1 MESERTRPRYMT
13 VEITRSVIKS
23 RLASLSLVGD
33 EKGQQSVVIAH
44 LALIPP
50 RKMAGGV
57 IFEGA
62 ELCSGRCCGRGHGLR
77 CRKCESLE
85 TLFRNLLR
93 LIN

>member
-1 MESERTRPRYMT
+1 MT
-13 VEITRSVIKS
+13 VGITRSVIKS

-50 RKMAGGV
+50 RKMAGGM

-62 ELCSGRCCGRGHGLR
+62 ELGVQAGVVIEVTASDA
-77 CRKCESLE
+77 EV
-85 TLFRNLLR
+85 
-93 LIN
+93 